1 MRRLTL
7 SYSDCS
13 GMDDI
18 SRVSCSELN
27 AELADKVLTL
37 HNICRK
43 HEPKRLK
50 LSFGPSIA
58 MNDGQGNPLKVMLNE
73 KSELQDQDLR
83 SIFTGEGTASSINDP
98 NLLTLMRNMARA
110 IVEKTITDKDSSVA
124 QETKNLVSILGQ
136 KAAEMNLIN
145 NIVERNLEE
154 ITEYYETVFN
164 SDDVTIELQYADIRE
179 ACHLVETSRLIYQT
193 LIEADEFESNFCKK
207 NSRIPK
213 T

>member
-50 LSFGPSIA
+50 FSFGPSIGI
-58 MNDGQGNPLKVMLNE
+58 DGQENPLKVMLNE
-73 KSELQDQDLR
+73 KSELQNQDLS
-83 SIFTGEGTASSINDP
+83 SIFTGEGTASSMNDP

-110 IVEKTITDKDSSVA
+110 RGEKTITDKDSSVA

-164 SDDVTIELQYADIRE
+164 SDDVTIELQNADIRE
-179 ACHLVETSRLIYQT
+179 ACHIVETSRLIYQT